1 MEDMAQKALR
11 GLQVDRALMETKDV
25 VALEVR
31 LLMLCTNKLPLIL
44 KLGQSCIHSK
54 LIFFSFSGPP
64 GPPGLHGLD
73 GLKGNKGEVGY
84 RGEISRLFVLSE
96 VFDSGRLKT
105 FRHSRF
111 LSLSFRRGFKWR

>member
-1 MEDMAQKALR
+1 MEDMVQKVLW
-11 GLQVDRALMETKDV
+11 GLQVNRALMETKDA

-44 KLGQSCIHSK
+44 KLGKSCIHFK
-54 LIFFSFSGPP
+54 PIFISLSGPP

-84 RGEISRLFVLSE
+84 RGEISRLFLLSE
-96 VFDSGRLKT
+96 VFDSARLKT
-105 FRHSRF
+105 
-111 LSLSFRRGFKWR
+111 SLSFPLSFFVLQERI